1 MPIYESDLKR
11 LQELR
16 ERAKGQERKEI
27 QEKIDY
33 LFLYNP
39 KRTKR
44 KRKKKIKIQNPDDMW
59 W

>member
-1 MPIYESDLKR
+1 MPVYESDLKR

-27 QEKIDY
+27 QEKIDS
-33 LFLYNP
+33 LFLSNP